1 MRRLQTD
8 PVPDRPPARRLQT
21 AGPPVTAAA
30 PSAPRER
37 TAPLYPS
44 RWPAR
49 LRRATGA
56 DFPVTA
62 TAPRRQPPPGAR
74 TAPSLENSNVHAG
87 GPGCVCFAPVCS
99 IGLLTHTRLQAL
111 ERRRRPP
118 AGEELHQPTERLPW
132 ALIFPCPSLSGHT
145 LAVPPAAPR
154 TGRASR
160 DPTLADLSS
169 FLRAG
174 STGTA
179 TAHPRPSREPPS
191 AATQTP
197 VRPERACLRSRS
209 LLPAPEGA
217 QSATRATLAPAGHS
231 HGDYFLQRGEETFYY
246 LADNYCLRDAAH
258 EPADSLLHRRLT
270 VVPTDLK

>member
-1 MRRLQTD
+1 MRRLQID

-87 GPGCVCFAPVCS
+87 GPGCICFAPVCS
-99 IGLLTHTRLQAL
+99 LGLRPARSSISQPRGCPGPSSSRALPSLGTHSLCHQRLHGRGEPLATRPSLTSPLSYEQAQQGQPQHTLGLPESPRLQPPKPLCGPSGPAFGAGACSLHLRGPSQLLKRLSLQRDAHTVTISYKEAKKPLTTLLTITV
-111 ERRRRPP
+111 
-118 AGEELHQPTERLPW
+118 
-132 ALIFPCPSLSGHT
+132 C
-145 LAVPPAAPR
+145 
-154 TGRASR
+154 
-160 DPTLADLSS
+160 
-169 FLRAG
+169 
-174 STGTA
+174 GTQL
-179 TAHPRPSREPPS
+179 TS
-191 AATQTP
+191 
-197 VRPERACLRSRS
+197 
-209 LLPAPEGA
+209 
-217 QSATRATLAPAGHS
+217 
-231 HGDYFLQRGEETFYY
+231 
-246 LADNYCLRDAAH
+246 
-258 EPADSLLHRRLT
+258 RLT
-270 VVPTDLK
+270 HSFTGDSQLSRQT